1 MVVLLLMLLK
11 LCLYCFLGKST
22 LVGLVIVS
30 ILIQSLLHV
39 RYHISTVTPD
49 APINIIESLF
59 SVMLLIIKLLLLL
72 RSRAI
77 TVST

>member
-1 MVVLLLMLLK
+1 MLLK
-11 LCLYCFLGKST
+11 LCLYCFLGKSA

-30 ILIQSLLHV
+30 IMIQSLVHV
-39 RYHISTVTPD
+39 RYHISAITPD
-49 APINIIESLF
+49 AAINIIKPLF

-72 RSRAI
+72 RVRAI